1 MDLLT
6 WAPFI
11 LAILLVILGLTLAS
25 IGGGVYGLGVA
36 IFLLSIVFGF
46 WSIKRHFDRIDAGHR

>member
-11 LAILLVILGLTLAS
+11 LSILVVVLGLVFISQA
-25 IGGGVYGLGVA
+25 GGLYGLGIALFA
-36 IFLLSIVFGF
+36 IGIIFGF
-46 WSIKRHFDRIDAGHR
+46 WSIKRHFDRIDAGRH